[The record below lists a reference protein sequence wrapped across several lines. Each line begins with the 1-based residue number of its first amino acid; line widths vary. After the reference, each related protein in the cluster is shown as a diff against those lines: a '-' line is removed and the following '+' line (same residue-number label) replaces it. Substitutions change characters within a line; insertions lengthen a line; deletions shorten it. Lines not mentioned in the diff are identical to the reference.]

1 MKEQK
6 LAAELKEKR
15 AARKIE
21 KTEVSRKKQEYWG
34 KVLGE
39 WHAENN
45 KLKALKKEY
54 ILSRQKVYS
63 ESRKEFL
70 EALNLETLKF
80 KETPDEC
87 KYMRFAFGYGVQFP
101 FNDTDYS

>member
-1 MKEQK
+1 MV
-6 LAAELKEKR
+6 EKK
-15 AARKIE
+15 AL
-21 KTEVSRKKQEYWG
+21 SRQKQEYWG
-34 KVLGE
+34 RVLGD

-54 ILSRQKVYS
+54 MLARENVYAK
-63 ESRKEFL
+63 SRKEFL

-101 FNDTDYS
+101 FNETNYS